1 MPNQITRWKSQ
12 LLEVAVDVFGGEAK
26 TDPAAA
32 TVDLKTLHAKI
43 GVLTLKDDFRRG
55 AHQGGTAERKAMID
69 PEHHLPIKRQAE
81 VLGISRSAVYYK
93 PRPVSAEDL
102 WLMRWIETVNDART
116 SIGRYL
122 AFYNFVRP
130 HSSLKANTPDQVYF
144 NRMSE
149 PMAA

>member
-81 VLGISRSAVYYK
+81 VLGIRPTRS
-93 PRPVSAEDL
+93 
-102 WLMRWIETVNDART
+102 T
-116 SIGRYL
+116 STACQNQWQPKSKNKNL
-122 AFYNFVRP
+122 
-130 HSSLKANTPDQVYF
+130 D
-144 NRMSE
+144 
-149 PMAA
+149 